1 MNGDFQFIDI
11 LIFAF
16 VAIMLAQRLKNVL
29 GTRPDNEKDD
39 QDKKDKIINIFDHLE
54 KQIREAEAVA
64 KETSNEEGDVVKE
77 EISPM
82 VEKINQLKKIDPKF
96 NEKQFIDGAKIAF
109 EMIVKAFAAGDL
121 ETLKKLLNPKMFD
134 GFKKVVDE
142 RAERGEKAECELVGF
157 ESVEINHVEL
167 MGTVADISVRFA
179 SEQVNIVKDKNGK
192 VIIGDEKFV
201 QNINDIWTFSRDLKS
216 PNPNWQLVST
226 R

>member
-1 MNGDFQFIDI
+1 
-11 LIFAF
+11 
-16 VAIMLAQRLKNVL
+16 
-29 GTRPDNEKDD
+29 
-39 QDKKDKIINIFDHLE
+39 
-54 KQIREAEAVA
+54 
-64 KETSNEEGDVVKE
+64 
-77 EISPM
+77 
-82 VEKINQLKKIDPKF
+82 
-96 NEKQFIDGAKIAF
+96 
-109 EMIVKAFAAGDL
+109 
-121 ETLKKLLNPKMFD
+121 MFD